1 MRKEISYKIFFKNYG
16 IFVSILAVV
25 FGVTIYI
32 VKLSQKSWQ
41 KNLKISVENVL
52 NETEPDTWTVGN
64 FNQILNPLSQH
75 AACYDV
81 RNKKNGENYKAV
93 IIRIQTFYGPLPAVF
108 IIDNN
113 NVVTLKGF
121 SSLHGRVYNQ
131 IININANKR
140 INYWKEKL
148 PEIIQQE
155 GKNEK

>member
-1 MRKEISYKIFFKNYG
+1 MKKDISYKTFFKNYG
-16 IFVSILAVV
+16 IFVAILTVI
-25 FGVTIYI
+25 FGITIYT
-32 VKLSQKSWQ
+32 VKVSQKFWQ
-41 KNLKISVENVL
+41 KNLKISIENVL
-52 NETEPDTWTVGN
+52 NETEPDTWVIGN
-64 FNQILNPLSQH
+64 FNPILNPLSQN

-93 IIRIQTFYGPLPAVF
+93 LLRVQTFYGPLPAVF

-113 NVVTLKGF
+113 NVVTLKGY
-121 SSLHGRVYNQ
+121 SSLHGRVFNQ
-131 IININANKR
+131 IKNINANKR